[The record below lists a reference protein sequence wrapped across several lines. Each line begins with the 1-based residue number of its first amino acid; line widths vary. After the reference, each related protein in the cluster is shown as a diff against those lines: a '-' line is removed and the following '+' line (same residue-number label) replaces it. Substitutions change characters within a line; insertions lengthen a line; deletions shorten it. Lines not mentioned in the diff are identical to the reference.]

1 MHTEIYPWLTPL
13 WQQLNAQIQQQ
24 RLPHAML
31 FNGPQGVGKTRLA
44 QTLASALLC
53 QRPVSEADATEQKM
67 VGQACGHCES
77 CLLLA
82 ADTHPDFYP
91 LQPTPP
97 KTSKSRNPVL
107 SIRIDTIRD
116 LCRRLS
122 QTSQLSGYR
131 IVVIQQAD
139 KMNTAAANSL
149 LKTLEEPGEN
159 TLLILTSA
167 VPGRLPVTIR
177 SRCQSLGFCRP
188 NYAQVE
194 PWLMRIG
201 QFSHSPACQQAF
213 RLAHHAPLIALK
225 VEAQTEQRE
234 LLSRALLARFNRQ
247 NVLDYSLKLSQCD
260 KQQMLGWMLDWVND
274 LVYLAT
280 LDDADYAVSRLIHQ
294 QSKTALQ
301 QLASRLDKKRLFSL
315 QTQILQT
322 LQQGSIA
329 LNPQL
334 LWDNLLL
341 SWDSL

>member
-13 WQQLNAQIQQQ
+13 WQQLSAQIQQQ

-44 QTLASALLC
+44 QALASALLC
-53 QRPVSEADATEQKM
+53 QTPVSEADATGQQ
-67 VGQACGHCES
+67 VAGQACGHCES
-77 CLLLA
+77 CQLLA
-82 ADTHPDFYP
+82 AGTHPDFYP

-116 LCRRLS
+116 LCSRLS
-122 QTSQLSGYR
+122 QTSQLNGYR
-131 IVVIQQAD
+131 IVVIQRAD

-159 TLLILTSA
+159 TLLILISA

-177 SRCQSLGFCRP
+177 SRCQSLGFRSP

-194 PWLMRIG
+194 PWLMRVG
-201 QFSHSPACQQAF
+201 QFSHSQACQQAF
-213 RLAHHAPLIALK
+213 RLAHHAPLMA
-225 VEAQTEQRE
+225 VEMESQAEQRG
-234 LLSRALLARFNRQ
+234 LLSRALLARFNRE
-247 NVLDYSLKLSQCD
+247 NALDYSLKLSQCD
-260 KQQMLGWMLDWVND
+260 KQQMLGWLLDWVND

-280 LDDADYAVSRLIHQ
+280 LDDADYVVSKLIHRQ
-294 QSKTALQ
+294 HKTSLQ
-301 QLASRLDKKRLFSL
+301 QLATRLDKKRLFSL